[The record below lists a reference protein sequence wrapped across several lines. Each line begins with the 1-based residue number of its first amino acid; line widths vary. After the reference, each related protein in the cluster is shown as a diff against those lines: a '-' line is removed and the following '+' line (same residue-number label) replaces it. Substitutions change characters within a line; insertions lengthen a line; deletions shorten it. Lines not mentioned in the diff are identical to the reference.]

1 MVTCVASEPKCGGEL
16 IEKLRYWVLQI
27 AMMDSILGTCKDID
41 YNTLKSVVQESGL
54 LNFVW
59 NIYTDT
65 VSISHQFT
73 SYDFRTGIYEYCL
86 LSFNMFYVNWDCN
99 YKKVA

>member
-1 MVTCVASEPKCGGEL
+1 MSLMICTVHIVFIFSSQSNCFFFQKMVTCVASEPKCGGEL

-54 LNFVW
+54 LNFV
-59 NIYTDT
+59 
-65 VSISHQFT
+65 
-73 SYDFRTGIYEYCL
+73 
-86 LSFNMFYVNWDCN
+86 
-99 YKKVA
+99 